1 MGNKSFEK
9 NANKVLIRGNPS
21 TQSILFDSLCTID
34 ELGNDDGME
43 GGGIGHSQTSPKEKC
58 N

>member
-1 MGNKSFEK
+1 MEACILMFTDGVKEEFALVSD
-9 NANKVLIRGNPS
+9 NATI
-21 TQSILFDSLCTID
+21 DSLCAID